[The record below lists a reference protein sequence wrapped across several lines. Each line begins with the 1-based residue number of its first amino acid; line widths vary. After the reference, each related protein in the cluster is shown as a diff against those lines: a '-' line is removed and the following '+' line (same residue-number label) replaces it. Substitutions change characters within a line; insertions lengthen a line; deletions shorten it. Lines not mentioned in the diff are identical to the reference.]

1 MWSEASSPS
10 EQVSDQRHNGQGSPG
25 EGRGQ
30 DTAWRTFRDVQVE
43 EVTVQDGLDN
53 AGHHSNEVEEALE
66 VEAPDPV
73 DEVQGAVEAQ
83 EEQVVG
89 GDGLCLPGLADHE
102 ELRQDGHRLQVDGE
116 GPQDLREKWQPH
128 QRPRPAVSSQ
138 QALLPHR
145 EATEREQSLGI
156 RAQDRAALQFNKP
169 QKLKPQIKAQTPQ
182 DKRGSRAP
190 PAPGTSLP
198 DLASAALFPGQLPDS
213 SNTMLL
219 HQQLLPLWVWG
230 PEPALLPPRADRTK
244 DWAFHSLTAVSPFQV
259 IQIISLFFLPFRL
272 FLAWLNQRAKKSES

>member
-43 EVTVQDGLDN
+43 EVAVQDGLHN
-53 AGHHSNEVEEALE
+53 AGHHGDEVKEALE

-169 QKLKPQIKAQTPQ
+169 QKLKPQIKAQTPPGQ
-182 DKRGSRAP
+182 ARF
-190 PAPGTSLP
+190 PGTSSSWDLP
-198 DLASAALFPGQLPDS
+198 SRSRQRCTLPWATSWLFKHDASPPAAS
-213 SNTMLL
+213 
-219 HQQLLPLWVWG
+219 
-230 PEPALLPPRADRTK
+230 PALGLGP
-244 DWAFHSLTAVSPFQV
+244 WASPAPSQGW
-259 IQIISLFFLPFRL
+259 QD
-272 FLAWLNQRAKKSES
+272 